1 MVKEKVHPS
10 KREDKNSSEIKEII
24 LFNDDVNT
32 FDFVIKTLI
41 EVCEHDPHQ
50 AEQCTLIVHFNGKCA
65 VKSGSY
71 IELKLPYKEMT
82 DRGLTVTIE

>member
-10 KREDKNSSEIKEII
+10 KRKAEKSSDIKEII
-24 LFNDDVNT
+24 LFNDDYNT
-32 FDFVIKTLI
+32 FEFVIKTLI
-41 EVCEHDPHQ
+41 EVCCHDIYQ

-71 IELKLPYKEMT
+71 QELKPPYKEMT
-82 DRGLTVTIE
+82 DRGLTVSIK